1 MFGEVDELIEKKKK
15 NGDKYFVFD
24 STDDNKEVLTK

>member
-1 MFGEVDELIEKKKK
+1 MIGEVDELIEEKK